1 MKNFIIPNVNSSLD
15 TWLNYLNNQHKKM
28 VDMSIDRINIVA
40 HNLDLLNP
48 APKIITVSG
57 TNGKGTTCH
66 ILESILIETG
76 LRVGVYSSPHLINYT
91 ERVRIQGHTLPEIE
105 FCRVFSDIES
115 KRDNTTLTYFEYG
128 TLAALQLFKK
138 AKLDLVILEVGL
150 GGLFDATNIIDSTI
164 SVITNIALDHLNW
177 FGHDRENIGYEK
189 AGIFRKGKYAVIGE
203 LNIPKSIKKV
213 ADTLGTKLFCYGIDW
228 QFKKEKNQWAW
239 ESVNH
244 NFQQLPLPNV
254 PLINAATGLAIL
266 SCLMKES
273 KHIAN
278 TISLKAINKGLINAK
293 LPGRLQV
300 ISHQPYVILDVAHN
314 PHAAN
319 YLAKKVSQLPRKKN
333 TKVYAVVGMLID
345 KDIKGTLS
353 CLNTQVDK
361 WYLASLNVSR
371 GASAEQLAKYV
382 QSPSKFNTVKNA
394 WLQVMLEATKKDI
407 IIVYGSFHTVSE
419 VLILKNRTLKNNET

>member
-1 MKNFIIPNVNSSLD
+1 MPNVNSSLD
-15 TWLNYLNNQHKKM
+15 NWLHYLSNQHKKNI
-28 VDMSIDRINIVA
+28 DMGIDRINIVA
-40 HNLDLLNP
+40 NNLDLLNP
-48 APKIITVSG
+48 APKVVTVSG

-76 LRVGVYSSPHLINYT
+76 IKVGVYSSPHLLNYT
-91 ERVRIQGHTLPEIE
+91 ERVRIQGKTLPEIE

-128 TLAALQLFKK
+128 TLAALQLFKE

-164 SVITNIALDHLNW
+164 SVITNIELDHLDW
-177 FGHDRENIGYEK
+177 FGKDREKIGYEK

-203 LNIPKSIKKV
+203 LNIPKSIKNI
-213 ADTLGTKLFCYGIDW
+213 AEILGTKLFCYGIDW
-228 QFKKEKNQWAW
+228 QFTQKKNQWQW
-239 ESVNH
+239 ESIDY
-244 NFQQLPLPNV
+244 NFQKLPLPKNI
-254 PLINAATGLAIL
+254 PLINAATGLATL

-273 KHIAN
+273 KQIRD
-278 TISLKAINKGLINAK
+278 TVSSKAINQGLINAK

-300 ISHQPYVILDVAHN
+300 ISHKPYVILDVAHN

-319 YLAKKVSQLPRKKN
+319 YLAKQVSQLPRKNN

-353 CLNTQVDK
+353 CLKSQVDK

-371 GASAEQLAKYV
+371 GANAGKLAKYL
-382 QSPSKFNTVKNA
+382 QSPSKFDTVKNA
-394 WLQVMLEATKKDI
+394 WLQVMLDATQKDI

-419 VLILKNRTLKNNET
+419 ILILHNRTLKNNGT